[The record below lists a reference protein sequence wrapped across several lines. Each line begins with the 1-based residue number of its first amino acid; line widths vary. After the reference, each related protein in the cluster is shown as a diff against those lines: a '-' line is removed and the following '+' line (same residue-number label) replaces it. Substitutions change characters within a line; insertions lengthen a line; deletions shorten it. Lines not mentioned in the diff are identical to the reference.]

1 MVITESKL
9 KLFEKL
15 IKSRLFS
22 QKKFFYFF
30 IKKQKV
36 NKMTTLID
44 LLETP
49 EGQDKLEKEL
59 DFFIRTNKKQHIKRF
74 LGALK

>member
-22 QKKFFYFF
+22 QKKYFYFF

-44 LLETP
+44 LLESP
-49 EGQDKLEKEL
+49 EGQDKLEKEI

>member
-22 QKKFFYFF
+22 QKKYFYFF

-36 NKMTTLID
+36 NKITTLID
-44 LLETP
+44 LLESP

>member
-22 QKKFFYFF
+22 QKKYFYFF

>member
-1 MVITESKL
+1 MVMTESKL

-22 QKKFFYFF
+22 QKKYFYFF

-44 LLETP
+44 LLESP

>member
-1 MVITESKL
+1 
-9 KLFEKL
+9 
-15 IKSRLFS
+15 
-22 QKKFFYFF
+22 
-30 IKKQKV
+30 
-36 NKMTTLID
+36 MTTLID
-44 LLETP
+44 LLESP

>member
-1 MVITESKL
+1 MVMTESKL

-22 QKKFFYFF
+22 QKKYFYFF
-30 IKKQKV
+30 IKKQKI
-36 NKMTTLID
+36 NKITTLID
-44 LLETP
+44 LLESP

>member
-22 QKKFFYFF
+22 QKKYFYFF
-30 IKKQKV
+30 IKKQKI
-36 NKMTTLID
+36 NKITTLID
-44 LLETP
+44 LLESP

-59 DFFIRTNKKQHIKRF
+59 DFFIRTNKKQYIKRF

>member
-1 MVITESKL
+1 MVMTESKL

-22 QKKFFYFF
+22 QKKYFYFF

-44 LLETP
+44 LLESP

-59 DFFIRTNKKQHIKRF
+59 NFFIRTNKKQHIKRF

>member
-22 QKKFFYFF
+22 QKKYFYFF
-30 IKKQKV
+30 IKKQKI
-36 NKMTTLID
+36 NKITTLID
-44 LLETP
+44 LLESP

-59 DFFIRTNKKQHIKRF
+59 DFLFVLIKNNI
-74 LGALK
+74 

>member
-22 QKKFFYFF
+22 QKKYFYFF

-44 LLETP
+44 LLESP
-49 EGQDKLEKEL
+49 EGLDKLEKEL

>member
-1 MVITESKL
+1 MVITETKL

-22 QKKFFYFF
+22 QKKYFYFF
-30 IKKQKV
+30 IKKQKI
-36 NKMTTLID
+36 NKITTLID
-44 LLETP
+44 LLESP
-49 EGQDKLEKEL
+49 EGQDKLEKEI

>member
-1 MVITESKL
+1 MVITETKL

-22 QKKFFYFF
+22 QKKYFYFF
-30 IKKQKV
+30 IKKQKI
-36 NKMTTLID
+36 NKITTLID
-44 LLETP
+44 LLESP

>member
-22 QKKFFYFF
+22 QKKYFYFF
-30 IKKQKV
+30 IKKQKI
-36 NKMTTLID
+36 NKITTLID
-44 LLETP
+44 LLESP

>member
-59 DFFIRTNKKQHIKRF
+59 DFFIRTHKKQHIKRF

>member
-1 MVITESKL
+1 MLITESKL

-22 QKKFFYFF
+22 QKKYFYFF

-44 LLETP
+44 LLESP

>member
-22 QKKFFYFF
+22 QKKYFYFF

-44 LLETP
+44 LLESP